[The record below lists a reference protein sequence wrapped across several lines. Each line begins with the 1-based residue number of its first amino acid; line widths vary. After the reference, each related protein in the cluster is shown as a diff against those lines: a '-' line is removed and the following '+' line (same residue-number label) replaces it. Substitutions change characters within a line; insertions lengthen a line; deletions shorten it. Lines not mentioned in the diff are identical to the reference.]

1 MFKILSFIGS
11 FLFGKRLLSIPY
23 EMIVD
28 YAIARVRGMAQSV
41 ALGFAGIVLIL
52 TGFLVSF
59 FNVLAVYDDKGY
71 FMMSAVAGGGLGICV
86 LGAAFVAAASYKK
99 HHPIEKPT
107 ELMAHQPVHGPIE
120 EAVAS
125 LITEFIHNR
134 KEKHAQKEAATGAV

>member
-1 MFKILSFIGS
+1 MLKILSFIGT

-23 EMIVD
+23 EVIVD

-59 FNVLAVYDDKGY
+59 FNVLSVYDDKGY
-71 FMMSAVAGGGLGICV
+71 FMLSAVAGGGLGICV
-86 LGAAFVAAASYKK
+86 LGAILIMVASYKK
-99 HHPIEKPT
+99 HHPVIT
-107 ELMAHQPVHGPIE
+107 TADVLTQSVHSPIE

-125 LITEFIHNR
+125 LITEFINNR
-134 KEKHAQKEAATGAV
+134 KEKHAAKEAATGAV